1 MTLKVH
7 FSIYLEITI
16 SVQESSGLLKKETN
30 PEKFIFYFIY
40 FQGEYKTSLTIM
52 DTLKKPGN
60 FISKI
65 LSRNSSKNSL
75 NHQDC
80 EIQKFNVD
88 DIQVGFRHF

>member
-1 MTLKVH
+1 M
-7 FSIYLEITI
+7 EIDLI
-16 SVQESSGLLKKETN
+16 FPFKKPSGDVYREKETN
-30 PEKFIFYFIY
+30 HETFIFYFIY
-40 FQGEYKTSLTIM
+40 FQGEYKTSLTM

-80 EIQKFNVD
+80 EIQKFNID
-88 DIQVGFRHF
+88 ANQVGFRHF

>member
-1 MTLKVH
+1 
-7 FSIYLEITI
+7 
-16 SVQESSGLLKKETN
+16 
-30 PEKFIFYFIY
+30 
-40 FQGEYKTSLTIM
+40 M
-52 DTLKKPGN
+52 DSLKKPGN